1 MELPS
6 LQLKCRPENECLEDE
21 ISFQMAHFQVRTVSF
36 REDTSSFGMASDLF
50 GDKKVT
56 FNLVER
62 FCFGFRFVKK
72 RSENRSWEP
81 NGCQALKQRL
91 SKEKFRKSKFP
102 NWRDSERFQGKNTHW
117 TGMEIFITCHFSR
130 FPGLR
135 VWCFFFLVVG
145 KKL

>member
-1 MELPS
+1 
-6 LQLKCRPENECLEDE
+6 
-21 ISFQMAHFQVRTVSF
+21 MAHFQVRTVSF
-36 REDTSSFGMASDLF
+36 REGTSSFGMVSDLF

-102 NWRDSERFQGKNTHW
+102 NWRDTERFQGKKHPLDWDGNFHNMSFFEVSGY
-117 TGMEIFITCHFSR
+117 TGF
-130 FPGLR
+130 
-135 VWCFFFLVVG
+135 WCFFFLLLAKNCRLLEFQKFNDRPVA
-145 KKL
+145 